1 MKRKFGISLAK
12 FAVPGITFALVCGC
26 VGALPEPPQGLSALG
41 DPPRP
46 VVSRLETFVAD
57 NPAVDADDP
66 ALWSDPSDPLRG
78 LIFGTDKSL
87 GLYVYGVDGSVRQF
101 LPVGPLV
108 NVDLVDDVTVDGQ
121 RMVLVGASSDGPGRF
136 GIYLFLTDP
145 LTLATREY
153 AFLPTPGL
161 EPYGV
166 CMGRGSE
173 GIIRLVVTTKKGEA
187 HVWPL
192 ILGSDRPTLGALRT
206 LRLSSQLEGCVID
219 ERAERLYVGEES
231 RGVWSFELR
240 PPGVDTP
247 VLIAEVDN
255 VRLRADT
262 EGLALMRDG
271 GRTYLIVSSQGDS
284 TFPVFELD
292 AGAPIYRGRFTIV
305 ASERFDGVSSTDGVA
320 AWSTAFSRFPNGV
333 IAVHDDED
341 EPLAGQQNF
350 KLIDWR
356 DVMSALGLDGLPPS
370 RRAPDTRPD

>member
-1 MKRKFGISLAK
+1 
-12 FAVPGITFALVCGC
+12 
-26 VGALPEPPQGLSALG
+26 
-41 DPPRP
+41 
-46 VVSRLETFVAD
+46 
-57 NPAVDADDP
+57 
-66 ALWSDPSDPLRG
+66 
-78 LIFGTDKSL
+78 
-87 GLYVYGVDGSVRQF
+87 
-101 LPVGPLV
+101 
-108 NVDLVDDVTVDGQ
+108 
-121 RMVLVGASSDGPGRF
+121 
-136 GIYLFLTDP
+136 
-145 LTLATREY
+145 
-153 AFLPTPGL
+153 
-161 EPYGV
+161 
-166 CMGRGSE
+166 
-173 GIIRLVVTTKKGEA
+173 
-187 HVWPL
+187 
-192 ILGSDRPTLGALRT
+192 
-206 LRLSSQLEGCVID
+206 
-219 ERAERLYVGEES
+219 
-231 RGVWSFELR
+231 
-240 PPGVDTP
+240 

-262 EGLALMRDG
+262 EGLALIRDG